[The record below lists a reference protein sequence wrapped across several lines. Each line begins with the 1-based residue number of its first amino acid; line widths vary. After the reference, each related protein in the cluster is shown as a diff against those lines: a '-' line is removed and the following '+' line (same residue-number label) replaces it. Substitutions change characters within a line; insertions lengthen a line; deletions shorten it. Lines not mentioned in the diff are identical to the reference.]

1 MDFILVH
8 FSWTTRGLICQEYC
22 KSFISK
28 NILFIYIYT
37 LHIWY
42 RFNVLCTYWSIHKLV
57 KQRLTC
63 VIVSIHEIV
72 SLQLQTTQKGR
83 TVEIFCSAIMQ
94 SNTMKVK
101 THQTRSIKEA
111 SYLKCYQ
118 TLRRKILVQI
128 IVSMFDLWTI
138 FSPFRNCVNL
148 SDWTRWTLQT
158 SQTDDRSSDVG
169 LDSFTLTPTSHH
181 EKTATVS
188 AVVSRL
194 VTN

>member
-1 MDFILVH
+1 M
-8 FSWTTRGLICQEYC
+8 SSCQYM
-22 KSFISK
+22 
-28 NILFIYIYT
+28 
-37 LHIWY
+37 
-42 RFNVLCTYWSIHKLV
+42 RLCQS
-57 KQRLTC
+57 RPPR
-63 VIVSIHEIV
+63 ER
-72 SLQLQTTQKGR
+72 R

-181 EKTATVS
+181 EDSHSVS
-188 AVVSRL
+188 CGLPSCHKLVSNGL
-194 VTN
+194 TSSDVGKWSSWWN